1 MVNYTNRVM
10 TAIECCLKNEISWP
24 NRLERTRIASV
35 FAVGGFP
42 GCIGLV
48 DGTTIKLSQCPA
60 EDGET
65 YFDRKGDYSI
75 NAQII
80 SDDRKCII
88 YFKIYCLNYS
98 AVGFECSKIPDF
110 EFDSPESM
118 CLRQIPCPYWNPRN
132 ELEAEE
138 FPPHE
143 QIGMPGSCHD
153 VTCLRQSSLWKRM
166 HSQQQHLLFDRGQY
180 LLGDSGY
187 TSGERLVAAFR
198 NAGGDKDKTDFN
210 TCIAH
215 VRIANEH
222 CIGILKSRWHSLKEV
237 WTQLKNR
244 AENQYLVRWVRCCI
258 LLHNFLNR
266 RMIGDDWTEAD
277 GPIEAEVESE
287 VQILAPPTPPLDER
301 AMIARGRRRRLEVQS
316 ECLAYMR
323 NGNGH

>member
-24 NRLERTRIASV
+24 NRLERTHIAFV
-35 FAVGGFP
+35 FAAGGFP

-48 DGTTIKLSQCPA
+48 DGTTIRLSQRPA
-60 EDGET
+60 EDGEM

-80 SDDRKCII
+80 SDDWKHII
-88 YFKIYCLNYS
+88 YFF
-98 AVGFECSKIPDF
+98 A
-110 EFDSPESM
+110 
-118 CLRQIPCPYWNPRN
+118 
-132 ELEAEE
+132 
-138 FPPHE
+138 
-143 QIGMPGSCHD
+143 GMPGSCHD

-237 WTQLKNR
+237 RTQLKNR

-266 RMIGDDWTEAD
+266 RRDDWTEAD
-277 GPIEAEVESE
+277 GLIEVEVESE
-287 VQILAPPTPPLDER
+287 VQIPAPPTPPLDER

-316 ECLAYMR
+316 ECLAYMH
-323 NGNGH
+323 NVNGH

>member
-35 FAVGGFP
+35 FAAGGFP

-48 DGTTIKLSQCPA
+48 DGTTIRLSQRPA

-80 SDDRKCII
+80 SDDRKHIK
-88 YFKIYCLNYS
+88 YF
-98 AVGFECSKIPDF
+98 FT
-110 EFDSPESM
+110 
-118 CLRQIPCPYWNPRN
+118 
-132 ELEAEE
+132 
-138 FPPHE
+138 
-143 QIGMPGSCHD
+143 GMPGSCHD

-198 NAGGDKDKTDFN
+198 KAGGDKDKTDFN

-215 VRIANEH
+215 
-222 CIGILKSRWHSLKEV
+222 
-237 WTQLKNR
+237 
-244 AENQYLVRWVRCCI
+244 
-258 LLHNFLNR
+258 HNFLNR
-266 RMIGDDWTEAD
+266 RRDDWTEAD
-277 GPIEAEVESE
+277 GPIEVEVESE
-287 VQILAPPTPPLDER
+287 VQIPDPPTPPLDER

>member
-10 TAIECCLKNEISWP
+10 TAIECYLKNEISWL

-35 FAVGGFP
+35 FAAGGFP

-48 DGTTIKLSQCPA
+48 DGTNIRLSQRPA

-80 SDDRKCII
+80 SDDGKHII
-88 YFKIYCLNYS
+88 YFFS
-98 AVGFECSKIPDF
+98 
-110 EFDSPESM
+110 
-118 CLRQIPCPYWNPRN
+118 
-132 ELEAEE
+132 
-138 FPPHE
+138 
-143 QIGMPGSCHD
+143 GMPGSCHD
-153 VTCLRQSSLWKRM
+153 VTYLRQSSLWKRM

-215 VRIANEH
+215 
-222 CIGILKSRWHSLKEV
+222 
-237 WTQLKNR
+237 
-244 AENQYLVRWVRCCI
+244 
-258 LLHNFLNR
+258 
-266 RMIGDDWTEAD
+266 
-277 GPIEAEVESE
+277 IELEEESE
-287 VQILAPPTPPLDER
+287 VQIPAPPTPPLDER
-301 AMIARGRRRRLEVQS
+301 AMIARGRRRHLEVQS

-323 NGNGH
+323 NVNGTLAFQ